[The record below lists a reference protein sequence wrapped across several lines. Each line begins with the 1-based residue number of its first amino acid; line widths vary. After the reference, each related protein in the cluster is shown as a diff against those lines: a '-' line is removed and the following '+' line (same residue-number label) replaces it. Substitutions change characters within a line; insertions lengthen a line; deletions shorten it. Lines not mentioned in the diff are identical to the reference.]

1 MRYLLF
7 VLLLASGAITPAA
20 TLVVDTGADTQL
32 SACTAAAADCTLRGA
47 ITAANSTPAADVI
60 EFAIPQADP
69 SYQAVSGSWLI
80 LVGATAL
87 PGIEAP
93 VLIDGYSQPGA
104 SANTNTP
111 VDGGLNTVLKIA
123 LRPATPPVQFNGLE
137 ISLNFFDQP
146 ASTIRG
152 LAISR
157 FQVQVYL
164 GGSAAHRV
172 EGCFLGTNIAGT
184 AAAVTGN
191 SGLGTGVRPFGP
203 GAYVIGGSV
212 PAARNLISGLFSAF
226 SSFSA
231 NNGVVIQGNL
241 IGTDISGTQAI
252 GNSSSAIESTGPL
265 TNALIG
271 GTDPNARNV
280 ISASRFSAIY
290 LSTSN
295 VNAYAGTRIVG
306 NYIGTDVSGLRPL
319 GNGLNLASP
328 TQAVASVYLFSGN
341 DSNLAI
347 GGLLPGEAN
356 LIAYGGAAGLQ
367 VATSRGVSSPLNH
380 YRGNRVMAIDNS
392 ETSNADGPTAND
404 AGDADSG
411 GNRLQN
417 FPVYT
422 LSGGFLPAGGSS
434 VTVNYTVATAAAN
447 ATYPLTIRAYRGDCG
462 GGSKSFIASETIDA
476 IDAQLPQTWALTAP
490 DGGNLLPL
498 VFTATDAAGN
508 NSEFS
513 AMVGETIFAD
523 GLEDQAPVLTAGKCF

>member
-1 MRYLLF
+1 MRKHLAVF
-7 VLLLASGAITPAA
+7 LLALHGAAHA
-20 TLVVDTGADTQL
+20 VTLVVDTGADTVL
-32 SACTAAAADCTLRGA
+32 SACTAAPGDCTLRGA

-69 SYQAVSGSWLI
+69 SYQSGTDSWLI

-111 VDGGLNTVLKIA
+111 IDGGLNSVLKIE

-137 ISLNFFDQP
+137 ISLNFFAQP

-157 FQVQVYL
+157 FPVQIFL
-164 GGSAAHRV
+164 AGSSAHRV
-172 EGCFLGTNIAGT
+172 EGCFLGTNVSGT

-191 SGLGTGVRPFGP
+191 SGLGSGIRPFGP
-203 GAYVIGGSV
+203 GGYVIGGSS
-212 PAARNLISGLFSAF
+212 PGARNLVSGMSGAIT
-226 SSFSA
+226 SFSA
-231 NNGVVIQGNL
+231 NDGIVIQGNL

-252 GNSSSAIESTGPL
+252 GHAGNAIESSGPL

-295 VNAYAGTRIVG
+295 VNPYTGTRIVG
-306 NYIGTDVSGLRPL
+306 NYIGTDVSGLKPL

-328 TQAVASVYLFSGN
+328 TQTVASVYLFSGN

-392 ETSNADGPTAND
+392 ETSNADGPSPND
-404 AGDADSG
+404 AGDADTG
-411 GNRLQN
+411 GNRKQN
-417 FPVYT
+417 FPVYS
-422 LSGGFLPAGGSS
+422 LPGGFLPVGGSA
-434 VTVNYTVATAAAN
+434 VTVNYTVDTAVAN
-447 ATYPLTIRAYRGDCG
+447 ASYPLTIRAYRGDCG
-462 GGSKSFIASETIDA
+462 GGSRSFIASETIEA
-476 IDAQLPQTWALTAP
+476 VDAQLPQTWVLTAP
-490 DGGNLLPL
+490 DGGNVLPL

-513 AMVGETIFAD
+513 TMAGEAIFAD
-523 GLEDQAPVLTAGKCF
+523 ALENQPPVLTPGNCR

>member
-1 MRYLLF
+1 MRKLLAG
-7 VLLLASGAITPAA
+7 LLLTLHGTLPAA
-20 TLVVDTGADTQL
+20 TLVVDSGADTSL
-32 SACTAAAADCTLRGA
+32 STCTAAPADCTLRGA
-47 ITAANSTPAADVI
+47 ITAANTTPAADVI

-69 SYQAVSGSWLI
+69 SYQAASDSWLI

-104 SANTNTP
+104 SANTKTP
-111 VDGGLNTVLKIA
+111 IDGGLNSVLKIE

-152 LAISR
+152 LAINR

-191 SGLGTGVRPFGP
+191 SGLGTGIRPFGP
-203 GAYVIGGSV
+203 GGYVIGGSS
-212 PAARNLISGLFSAF
+212 PAARNLISGMFSAF

-252 GNSSSAIESTGPL
+252 GHSASAIESTGPL

-271 GTDPNARNV
+271 GSDPNARNV
-280 ISASRFSAIY
+280 IAASRFSAIY

-295 VNAYAGTRIVG
+295 VDAYAGTRIVG
-306 NYIGTDVSGLRPL
+306 NYIGTDVSGLKPL

-341 DSNLAI
+341 DANLAI
-347 GGLLPGEAN
+347 GGLQPGEAN
-356 LIAYGGAAGLQ
+356 LIAFGGAAGLQ
-367 VATSRGVSSPLNH
+367 AATCRGVSSPLNH
-380 YRGNRVMAIDNS
+380 FRGNRGPAIDNS
-392 ETSNADGPTAND
+392 ETSNADGPSAND
-404 AGDADSG
+404 AGDVDGG
-411 GNRLQN
+411 GNRRQN
-417 FPVYT
+417 FPVFS
-422 LSGGFLPAGGSS
+422 LPGGFLPAGGSA
-434 VTVNYTVATAAAN
+434 VTVNYTVDTALAN

-462 GGSKSFIASETIDA
+462 GGSRSFIASEIIEA
-476 IDAQLPQTWALTAP
+476 VDAQMPQTWALTAP
-490 DGGNLLPL
+490 DGANLLPL
-498 VFTATDAAGN
+498 VLTATDAAGN

-523 GLEDQAPVLTAGKCF
+523 ALEDQAPVLTAGKCF